1 MVLERTS
8 HVLLIFSG
16 ILILLMGFAIT
27 YGVVLRY
34 AFHAPEP
41 YSYEFS
47 AMFLLFSGVLAV
59 AGVERLD
66 RNVRNDLIST
76 RYPRR
81 MKVIVLSIIFPLLA
95 LIFVAILTWKSM
107 GNALY
112 ALQIGQI
119 SASPWAVPLAPIK
132 FVIPFG
138 YILLCLILTAKFIQG
153 FILLKESLTREG
165 LNEHDVPSTL

>member
-1 MVLERTS
+1 
-8 HVLLIFSG
+8 
-16 ILILLMGFAIT
+16 MGFAIT
-27 YGVVLRY
+27 YGVVMRY

-76 RYPRR
+76 RYPPLI
-81 MKVIVLSIIFPLLA
+81 KVIVLSIIFPLLA
-95 LIFVAILTWKSM
+95 LLFVGILTWKSV

-138 YILLCLILTAKFIQG
+138 YILLCLILIGKFIQG
-153 FILLKESLTREG
+153 FTFRGCLKYAVQGTPLTLSIRPTNMFKHKKGEKKM
-165 LNEHDVPSTL
+165 LTNMLI

>member
-1 MVLERTS
+1 MFRRIIQKLDWILERTS

-16 ILILLMGFAIT
+16 MIILLMGFAIT
-27 YGVVLRY
+27 YGVVMRY

-81 MKVIVLSIIFPLLA
+81 IKVIVLSIIFPLMA
-95 LIFVAILTWKSM
+95 LVFVAVLTWKSV
-107 GNALY
+107 GNAVY
-112 ALQIGQI
+112 ALDIGQI

-138 YILLCLILTAKFIQG
+138 YILLCLILIGKFIQG
-153 FILLKESLTREG
+153 FTLLNKSEVREG
-165 LNEHDVPSTL
+165 

>member
-1 MVLERTS
+1 M
-8 HVLLIFSG
+8 I
-16 ILILLMGFAIT
+16 ILLMGFAIT
-27 YGVVLRY
+27 YGVVMRY

-81 MKVIVLSIIFPLLA
+81 MKVIVLSIIFPLMA
-95 LIFVAILTWKSM
+95 LVFVAILTWKSM
-107 GNALY
+107 GNAVY
-112 ALQIGQI
+112 ALEIGQI

-132 FVIPFG
+132 FVIPCG
-138 YILLCLILTAKFIQG
+138 YILLCLILIGKFIRG
-153 FILLKESLTREG
+153 FNLLKGSEIKEG
-165 LNEHDVPSTL
+165 QGEHDVPGTP

>member
-1 MVLERTS
+1 
-8 HVLLIFSG
+8 
-16 ILILLMGFAIT
+16 MGFAIT

-66 RNVRNDLIST
+66 RNVRNDLISA
-76 RYPRR
+76 RYPRLI
-81 MKVIVLSIIFPLLA
+81 KVIVLSIIFPLLA
-95 LIFVAILTWKSM
+95 LIFVAILTWKSV
-107 GNALY
+107 GNAVY
-112 ALQIGQI
+112 ALEIGQI

-132 FVIPFG
+132 FIIPCG
-138 YILLCLILTAKFIQG
+138 YILLCLILIGKFVKG
-153 FILLKESLTREG
+153 FNLLKETEIREG
-165 LNEHDVPSTL
+165 KNKHDVPGTL